1 MGSSSVLV
9 PRIGKPHVATFRKR
23 LESLGNFFFFF
34 FFGQYFDNCS
44 SFECKLRD
52 LLQLETREKMMS
64 ADDNQNSYQV
74 FNLSPFLEVVSC
86 ESSIRIL

>member
-34 FFGQYFDNCS
+34 FFFLVNTLIIAVALS
-44 SFECKLRD
+44 
-52 LLQLETREKMMS
+52 
-64 ADDNQNSYQV
+64 V
-74 FNLSPFLEVVSC
+74 NLGIYYS
-86 ESSIRIL
+86 